1 MASAD
6 HRTGAGRHRSCRV
19 RTTAGPPRP
28 EARRARTFPSRRGPR
43 RLAGRCRDPRLPP
56 IVNSRSGWEGWHPRR
71 RSPPPLRRPPSPQ
84 GQWTKS
90 SAAAARRCRRRRPRA
105 AKRSVES
112 SSNLVPRSE
121 REEQSTQLR
130 IEGGGLGGGDS
141 ASQLRE
147 QLDGPDAVA
156 DLEGSES
163 FRGHSRLSER
173 GLKIA
178 LSRNPEGQS
187 PAAQTAVNRP
197 GSTFEEKGAQ
207 G

>member
-1 MASAD
+1 MASTPTVTAAPSQA
-6 HRTGAGRHRSCRV
+6 TISAGTMDKIVGGGS
-19 RTTAGPPRP
+19 AP
-28 EARRARTFPSRRGPR
+28 
-43 RLAGRCRDPRLPP
+43 LP
-56 IVNSRSGWEGWHPRR
+56 
-71 RSPPPLRRPPSPQ
+71 
-84 GQWTKS
+84 
-90 SAAAARRCRRRRPRA
+90 
-105 AKRSVES
+105 
-112 SSNLVPRSE
+112 
-121 REEQSTQLR
+121 EEQSTQLR

-187 PAAQTAVNRP
+187 PAAQTAVNHP
-197 GSTFEEKGAQ
+197 GSTLEEKGAQ
-207 G
+207 SDLDRQ